1 MSSQKE
7 NSKRIAYLVTEDWY
21 FCSHRLPLGVSAKK
35 HGYDVDVVTRFS
47 RNREQIVS
55 AGLGD
60 VDSPIR
66 RTRMGPLGELR
77 SIWRLYRLYRKGQY
91 RIVHQ
96 VGMKPVVYGSLC
108 ALACPRTR
116 VVNALGGLGFVFTSN
131 TLRARVIRPLLGL
144 ALRCLINGSNGK
156 LILQNPDDIEYL
168 VQRLHVDPEKIVL
181 IRGAGV
187 DMEAFRPQD
196 IETPQPLVMLAS
208 RMLWNKGVGD
218 FVEAAKRLIANKVQ
232 ARFVLVGGLDEDNPL
247 CIPESQLCAWQEEGI
262 EWWGNRTDM
271 ASVLASASIVALP
284 TTYGEGVPKVL
295 IEAASCAKP
304 IIATNVAGCREIVRD
319 SENGILVSPRDIEAL
334 AHAISALLND
344 PAKARQMGINGHAL
358 VQREFTEASVIA
370 RTMDVYNEVTS
381 GE

>member
-21 FCSHRLPLGVSAKK
+21 FCSHRLPLGVSAKQL
-35 HGYDVDVVTRFS
+35 GYLVDVVTRFS
-47 RNREQIVS
+47 RDRDQIVS

-60 VDSPIR
+60 VESPIR
-66 RTRMGPLGELR
+66 RTRMGPLGELQ
-77 SIWRLYRLYRKGQY
+77 SIWRLYQLYRKGRY
-91 RIVHQ
+91 NIVHQ

-108 ALACPRTR
+108 VLGCPQTR

-131 TLRARVIRPLLGL
+131 DLRARLIRPLLGL
-144 ALRCLINGSNGK
+144 ALRWLINGSNGK

-168 VQRLHVDPEKIVL
+168 VQRLHVDPKKIVL

-187 DMEAFRPQD
+187 DMETFQPRATAVD
-196 IETPQPLVMLAS
+196 KPLVMLAS

-247 CIPESQLCAWQEEGI
+247 CIPEAQLRAWQEEGI

-271 ASVLASASIVALP
+271 ANVLASASIVALP

-319 SENGILVSPRDIEAL
+319 GETGILVKPRDID
-334 AHAISALLND
+334 AIANAIAALLSD
-344 PAKARQMGINGHAL
+344 PAKAGQMGMNGRAL

-370 RTMDVYNEVTS
+370 RTMEVYEEVTS